1 MDMRWRILVLTASGR
16 LNDFQKF
23 VEEWYDVP
31 LVGRGWQ
38 GNTERENFFGIL
50 RSKSMCLLNWK
61 IMKRRSHLSLSAWAR
76 DLVVTQLTWKLKTLL
91 RSKKKKEKR
100 RKDHSRETAQRVDVN
115 TDPLPVRVA
124 PNAHH
129 QALPP
134 PRTPMVPMTK
144 AEWER
149 QQAQVKEVYDEE
161 SGRYRL
167 VRGSGEIIE
176 RIVSRSSH
184 DSINQA
190 ATRGDGSS
198 FSRSIFETLKKK

>member
-1 MDMRWRILVLTASGR
+1 MVDSSEDSVGYKRRRKRDKNCSGTSKH
-16 LNDFQKF
+16 NDQTKKQNK
-23 VEEWYDVP
+23 
-31 LVGRGWQ
+31 RKRQ
-38 GNTERENFFGIL
+38 
-50 RSKSMCLLNWK
+50 RSYHSTDDESSD
-61 IMKRRSHLSLSAWAR
+61 KRRSRKH
-76 DLVVTQLTWKLKTLL
+76 K
-91 RSKKKKEKR
+91 KKKKEKR
-100 RKDHSRETAQRVDVN
+100 RKDQSRETAQRVDVN